1 MALKKSML
9 STLLVAVVALVFAG
23 LSFFRVDLLESVDR
37 ALYDVGVKF
46 TRAGKA
52 GSVPIALVQ
61 IDERSVQRLGPWP
74 WPRHTLAEMI
84 TLLSAQGAKVVGVD
98 LPFWGRMPGQGLQEI
113 KAFREKFDSYTFS
126 KKDDGLRSWI
136 LENLKELEQHLD
148 SDRKLVE
155 SVRQSGNVV
164 LTFLP
169 RGAIGK
175 RETDKGR
182 DALLTRNVLPD
193 AGIPND
199 LKERVSVPGVLLPIP
214 ELSEAALGLGH
225 TASSFERGMEGRSHP
240 LFVFYKGA
248 ILPSFPLRLAM
259 AQLGL
264 QPKQGVVEDSQVR
277 VKDTTIPHQQG
288 EMLMDFGLSPEAV
301 LRYSFGDL
309 LQAGKIPPA
318 IKGKTVLIGLD
329 LADDRTQSTPTGARI
344 TRTEFFAQA
353 VGSILGRSFL
363 SRPASMVY
371 VEMAVVLG
379 MGVLGL
385 IFFPRMGHFTRPVVM
400 VGLCALLLV
409 AVSTLLSRGLWMKSS
424 YALGCVVFSYLAVTL
439 AEALGEERMTQD
451 SIESNR
457 LLGLSFQSQG
467 LLDLAFDKFRKLP
480 LDQDTKDLVYNLGLE
495 YERRRMINKALAAY
509 EYIQKG
515 GGFRDLADR
524 IPRLK
529 DSDRS
534 STLGSHAVAVEG
546 TSLGGT
552 PTGETRT
559 SVGRYQIIQELG
571 KGSMGL
577 VYKALDPKINRM
589 LAIKTIRFS
598 DEFDEDVIHEIKDR
612 FFREAEIAGRLSHPS
627 IVIIYDV
634 GEDRDLTYMAM
645 EFLEGDDLE
654 KFITKRH
661 LLPLRKVLDVVGN
674 VADALDYAHREGVI
688 HRDIKPA
695 NIMLLQSGGV
705 KVTDFGIAKAISS
718 SRTKT
723 GVILGTPNYM
733 SPEQIMGQKIDQR
746 SDIFSLGVLFYQL
759 LSGELPFHGDNLS
772 SLLYQI
778 TQVKPAP
785 IRNHDPRIPR
795 ACEQIIEKALTKN
808 PEDRFKNA
816 GEMRRL
822 LSLVA
827 SKLDQMRKSRATE
840 TGTAPQA

>member
-1 MALKKSML
+1 MALNKSML

-23 LSFFRVDLLESVDR
+23 LSFFRFDPLESVDR

-52 GSVPIALVQ
+52 ASVPVALVMV
-61 IDERSVQRLGPWP
+61 DERSAQRLGPWP
-74 WPRHTLAEMI
+74 WPRHILAEMI
-84 TLLSAQGAKVVGVD
+84 TLLGSQGAKVVGVD
-98 LPFWGRMPGQGLQEI
+98 LSLSERMPGQGLREMR
-113 KAFREKFDSYTFS
+113 AFRDKFDSYTFS

-136 LENLKELEQHLD
+136 LENLKELEQRLD
-148 SDRKLVE
+148 NDGKLVE
-155 SVRQSGNVV
+155 GVRQSGNVV
-164 LTFLP
+164 LTVFP
-169 RGAIGK
+169 SGAKGK
-175 RETDKGR
+175 SETDKGR
-182 DALLTRNVLPD
+182 DAPVTRNALPD
-193 AGIPND
+193 AGIPNE
-199 LKERVSVPGVLLPIP
+199 LKERVSVPGVSLPFP

-225 TASSFERGMEGRSHP
+225 VAWSFEKGMEGRSHP
-240 LFVFYKGA
+240 LFILHRGS
-248 ILPSFPLRLAM
+248 ILPSFALRLAM
-259 AQLGL
+259 AHLGV
-264 QPKQGVVEDSQVR
+264 QPRQGVVEDVQVR
-277 VKDTTIPHQQG
+277 VKDIAIPHQHG
-288 EMLMDFGLSPEAV
+288 EMLMDFGLPPEA
-301 LRYSFGDL
+301 LPRFSFGDL

-318 IKGKTVLIGLD
+318 VRGKTVLIGLD
-329 LADDRTQSTPTGARI
+329 LEDSRILSTPAGRPI

-363 SRPASMVY
+363 SRPAYMMYMEIV
-371 VEMAVVLG
+371 AVLAVGL
-379 MGVLGL
+379 LGL
-385 IFFPRMGHFTRPVVM
+385 ILFPRMGHLTRPGTTVV
-400 VGLCALLLV
+400 LCALLLV
-409 AVSTLLSRGLWMKSS
+409 TVATLLSRGLWMKPS
-424 YALGCVVFSYLAVTL
+424 YALGCAVFSYLAVTL
-439 AEALGEERMTQD
+439 AEILGEERMTRE

-457 LLGLSFQSQG
+457 LMGLSFQSQG

-480 LDQDTKDLVYNLGLE
+480 LDQDTRDLVYNLGLE

-529 DSDRS
+529 ESDKS
-534 STLGSHAVAVEG
+534 STLGSHAVAAEG
-546 TSLGGT
+546 VSPGGT
-552 PTGETRT
+552 PTDETRT
-559 SVGRYQIIQELG
+559 GVGRYQIIQELG

-598 DEFDEDVIHEIKDR
+598 DEFDEDVIHEIKER

-654 KFITKRH
+654 KFISKKT
-661 LLPLRKVLDVVGN
+661 LLPLRKVLDVVAN

-688 HRDIKPA
+688 HRDVKPA
-695 NIMLLQSGGV
+695 NIMLLRSGGV

-778 TQVKPAP
+778 TQVKPVP

-808 PEDRFKNA
+808 PDDRFKNA

-827 SKLDQMRKSRATE
+827 SKLDQMRKSRMTE
-840 TGTAPQA
+840 AGTAPLA